1 MGNSPTAHERPTRMS
16 FNTMIYSI
24 ASGFRRI
31 SKTANHYSLLL
42 AAMQSE
48 ITVTISHQN
57 EVVFSSTK
65 TAQSMK
71 EEGYQQP
78 DLQTDNEPL
87 SKLKEGELLYLSAAI
102 EVIRETAV

>member
-1 MGNSPTAHERPTRMS
+1 MGNSPIAHERPTRMS
-16 FNTMIYSI
+16 FNTVIYSI
-24 ASGFRRI
+24 ASGLWRI
-31 SKTANHYSLLL
+31 PKTANHNYLRL

-87 SKLKEGELLYLSAAI
+87 PKLKEGELLYLGAAI
-102 EVIRETAV
+102 EVIRKTGV